1 MTAFVLNFAS
11 PFPVSRIAEVP
22 GDGTASWANT
32 LAVQRL
38 PSESI
43 GYHDLTLTNV
53 VVGSRI
59 LIRDQADTT
68 TLYDQV
74 AATSSVTISLPV
86 YGSGSPMN
94 DWRVKVR
101 KASGSPNY
109 IPYETLTVAFV
120 GSQSIY
126 VSQIPDE

>member
-1 MTAFVLNFAS
+1 MTSFNLNFAS
-11 PFPVSRIAEVP
+11 PFITSRVAETP
-22 GDGTASWANT
+22 GDGAAAWMMTE
-32 LAVQRL
+32 AVQRL
-38 PSESI
+38 PSEAV

-59 LIRDQADTT
+59 SVRDQAGTT

-86 YGSGSPMN
+86 YGSGSPLN
-94 DWRVKVR
+94 DWRIKVR
-101 KASGSPNY
+101 KASGAPNY
-109 IPYETLTVAFV
+109 IPYETLATAFV
-120 GSQSIY
+120 GTASIY